1 MSARERF
8 DNLTAGRPPHGPVSV
23 IIPAFNEQAGVGEVV
38 RLVQKALK
46 STKIKHEILV
56 VDDGSRDQTAA
67 KARQAGAR
75 VVSMGENRG
84 YGASIKAGM
93 REAKTNLIAII
104 DADGTYPADELPEL
118 LRLVETADM
127 AVGARVRPGAA
138 IPSLRRFPKWL
149 LGKWA
154 NYLADRKIPDLN
166 SGLRVFKK
174 GIATRYE
181 GLCPNGFSF
190 TTTITLALE
199 CHGYIVKYRPISY
212 APRVGESKIRPFR
225 DTLNF
230 FSLVLRVVMYFKPL
244 KIFIPLSGIIFMS
257 GLALG
262 VITRVNGQP
271 FDSTTLFLL
280 VTSLQIALW
289 IAITGLLADLLVKRG
304 R

>member
-1 MSARERF
+1 MRNEAV
-8 DNLTAGRPPHGPVSV
+8 TV
-23 IIPAFNEQAGVGEVV
+23 IIPAYNEEKAVAGVVGEVRKV
-38 RLVQKALK
+38 LK
-46 STKIKHEILV
+46 GARVPYEIVV
-56 VDDGSRDQTAA
+56 VDDGSRDATAA
-67 KARQAGAR
+67 RAKKAGAR

-93 REAKTNLIAII
+93 REAKTNLIAIT
-104 DADGTYPADELPEL
+104 DADGTYPAGELPEL

-127 AVGARVRPGAA
+127 AVGARVKAGAA

-166 SGLRVFKK
+166 SGLRVFKRN
-174 GIATRYE
+174 IAARYE

-225 DTLNF
+225 DTFNF

-244 KIFIPLSGIIFMS
+244 KIFIPLSAIILVS

-262 VITRVNGQP
+262 VTTWLNHQP
-271 FDSTTLFLL
+271 FTGTILFLL
-280 VTSLQIALW
+280 ISSLQIALW

>member
-1 MSARERF
+1 MKKES
-8 DNLTAGRPPHGPVSV
+8 VSV
-23 IIPAFNEQAGVGEVV
+23 IIPAFNEEKAVGEVV
-38 RLVQKALK
+38 KEVRKALK
-46 STKIKHEILV
+46 AAQVSHEILV
-56 VDDGSRDQTAA
+56 VDDGSRDQTATQ
-67 KARQAGAR
+67 ARKAGAR

-93 REAKTNLIAII
+93 RESQFDLIAIT
-104 DADGTYPADELPEL
+104 DADGTYPAGKLPEL

-127 AVGARVRPGAA
+127 VVGARVKPGAA

-174 GIATRYE
+174 SIAARYE

-212 APRVGESKIRPFR
+212 APRIGESKIRPFR
-225 DTLNF
+225 DTFNF

-244 KIFIPLSGIIFMS
+244 KIFIPLSGFLFLG
-257 GLALG
+257 GLGWG
-262 VITRVNGQP
+262 VATWMNHQP
-271 FDSTTLFLL
+271 FTGTTLFLL
-280 VTSLQIALW
+280 VASLQIALW

>member
-1 MSARERF
+1 MKGES
-8 DNLTAGRPPHGPVSV
+8 VSV
-23 IIPAFNEQAGVGEVV
+23 VIPAFNEQGAVGSVIGEV
-38 RLVQKALK
+38 RQALRRA
-46 STKIKHEILV
+46 KIPHEILV
-56 VDDGSRDQTAA
+56 VDDGSRDRTAA
-67 KARQAGAR
+67 AARKAGAR

-84 YGASIKAGM
+84 YGASLKAGI
-93 REAKTNLIAII
+93 RETQNPLIAII
-104 DADGTYPADELPEL
+104 DADGTYPAKELPT
-118 LRLVETADM
+118 LVALARTSDM
-127 AVGARVRPGAA
+127 AVGARVKQGVA
-138 IPSLRRFPKWL
+138 IPFLRRFPKWL

-174 GIATRYE
+174 NIAARYE

-190 TTTITLALE
+190 TTTLTLALE
-199 CHGYIVKYRPISY
+199 CHGYIVRYHPITY

-225 DTLNF
+225 DTFNF

-244 KIFIPLSGIIFMS
+244 KIFMPLSGIIFLS

-262 VITRVNGQP
+262 VTTWLNHQP
-271 FDSTTLFLL
+271 FTGTNLFLL
-280 VTSLQIALW
+280 VASLQIALW

>member
-1 MSARERF
+1 MSAQE
-8 DNLTAGRPPHGPVSV
+8 PVSV
-23 IIPAFNEQAGVGEVV
+23 IIPAFNEERGIGDVI
-38 RLVQKALK
+38 RSLQKTLRAAK
-46 STKIKHEILV
+46 VKYEILV
-56 VDDGSRDQTAA
+56 VDDGSKDQTVV
-67 KARQAGAR
+67 KARKAGAR
-75 VVSMGENRG
+75 VISMGENRG

-104 DADGTYPADELPEL
+104 DADGTYPARELPEL
-118 LRLVETADM
+118 LHLVETADM
-127 AVGARVRPGAA
+127 AVGARIRPGAA

-174 GIATRYE
+174 NIAARYE

-199 CHGYIVKYRPISY
+199 CHGYIVKYRPITY

-225 DTLNF
+225 DTFNF

-244 KIFIPLSGIIFMS
+244 KIFIPLSGIILAS
-257 GLALG
+257 GLAAG

-271 FDSTTLFLL
+271 LNSTTLFLL
-280 VTSLQIALW
+280 VTSFLIALW
-289 IAITGLLADLLVKRG
+289 IAITGLLADLLVKQG